1 MSNQKFRQNE
11 INKLDEKYNASVF
24 QSFKQMVE
32 KHFQLNKKLKNL
44 KIYFLS
50 LKNFKN

>member
-11 INKLDEKYNASVF
+11 VNKLNEKYNASVF
-24 QSFKQMVE
+24 QSFKPIVE

-50 LKNFKN
+50 PKHFKN

>member
-11 INKLDEKYNASVF
+11 INKLNEKYNASVF
-24 QSFKQMVE
+24 QSFKPMVE
-32 KHFQLNKKLKNL
+32 KHFQQNKKLKNL

-50 LKNFKN
+50 LKHFIN